1 MNIFQPAENIVLL
14 ANGSFDPPTFAHLRI
29 FEEARSLLEHIFGPH
44 KFEGILHPLID
55 TESKRVDISPIFHR
69 LRMCQL
75 AVQDSGWIRVNSW
88 QPKKSTR
95 HTNSS
100 NCYPLGDGAQQNSN
114 NNNITATNND
124 EEHTQSLPL
133 AAQSSTS
140 LPVGCGFEVARLVA
154 LLRHFHH
161 FYVNRD
167 GKRARIFLICGPQL
181 AEQIVACPISIQ
193 KPGKFPIEEFEDKKS
208 ADFQVKTEEYGISQ
222 LVELVKNFGV
232 IIPRLS
238 SLSQSPHI
246 RPTIHPELVK
256 YVHNIHVIETG
267 GLGDVYSYS
276 SSTVR
281 ESVRK
286 GESIRYRVPDQ
297 VIDYIETYQLYR
309 KGSII
314 SENMRWENVRSRFR
328 RESKN
333 SKNCRITRSARNL
346 ANWTVTANCQPH
358 ECICPGDKWC
368 YFPSNGVVNMDGNSL
383 CNDSGWN
390 RADSSAGSV
399 MSKSLTFEPSTSSRA
414 PTDIDDNED
423 DVVWRSR
430 PAQPNFCSHSKF
442 NISDPLRQS
451 SRPTSLSQTMLA
463 PCDAS
468 DYDNLT
474 LDEILEVSRKWG
486 NYFAQLAE
494 EPTYLP
500 RQRVER
506 HSISANNYASSIN
519 KTGQSK
525 DPPSYQQSLHRNGHL
540 PPRQRF
546 TSNTNTNND
555 LTQQQQKSLRFTS
568 STKGSSS
575 ITEEI
580 TRDNSEDSNNM
591 APSLANVAE
600 LTDERQQLN
609 ASSSV
614 VLTFRRYRLRA
625 QPETT
630 V

>member
-1 MNIFQPAENIVLL
+1 
-14 ANGSFDPPTFAHLRI
+14 
-29 FEEARSLLEHIFGPH
+29 
-44 KFEGILHPLID
+44 
-55 TESKRVDISPIFHR
+55 
-69 LRMCQL
+69 MCQL
-75 AVQDSGWIRVNSW
+75 AAQDSGWIRVNSW
-88 QPKKSTR
+88 QPEKSTR
-95 HTNSS
+95 HTNST
-100 NCYPLGDGAQQNSN
+100 NCYPLGDGAQQNPN

-124 EEHTQSLPL
+124 ERHTQSLPP

-167 GKRARIFLICGPQL
+167 GKPARIFLICGPQL

-193 KPGKFPIEEFEDKKS
+193 KPGKFPVEEFEDKTS
-208 ADFQVKTEEYGISQ
+208 ADFQVKKEEFGISQ
-222 LVELVKNFGV
+222 LVELVKNFGI

-238 SLSQSPHI
+238 TLPQHI
-246 RPTIHPELVK
+246 RPTIHPALVK
-256 YVHNIHVIETG
+256 YIHNIHVIETV

-286 GESIRYRVPDQ
+286 GESIRYRVPDR
-297 VIDYIETYQLYR
+297 VIDYIEAYQLYR
-309 KGSII
+309 KGSIE
-314 SENMRWENVRSRFR
+314 SENMRWENVRNRFR
-328 RESKN
+328 GEPKN
-333 SKNCRITRSARNL
+333 SKNCRMNRSARNL
-346 ANWTVTANCQPH
+346 ANWTVTANCQSH
-358 ECICPGDKWC
+358 ERVCPGDKWC
-368 YFPSNGVVNMDGNSL
+368 YFPSNGIVNMDGNGL
-383 CNDSGWN
+383 WNDPGWN

-430 PAQPNFCSHSKF
+430 PAQSNFCSHSKS
-442 NISDPLRQS
+442 NIYDPLRQS

-486 NYFAQLAE
+486 NYFAQLAD
-494 EPTYLP
+494 EPTYHP

-506 HSISANNYASSIN
+506 HSISANQYASSIN
-519 KTGQSK
+519 KPGQSK
-525 DPPSYQQSLHRNGHL
+525 DPPAYQQSLHRNGHL
-540 PPRQRF
+540 PQSQRF
-546 TSNTNTNND
+546 TSNTNNG

-580 TRDNSEDSNNM
+580 TRDNSEDTNNM
-591 APSLANVAE
+591 APSLDNAAE
-600 LTDERQQLN
+600 LTDERQQSN